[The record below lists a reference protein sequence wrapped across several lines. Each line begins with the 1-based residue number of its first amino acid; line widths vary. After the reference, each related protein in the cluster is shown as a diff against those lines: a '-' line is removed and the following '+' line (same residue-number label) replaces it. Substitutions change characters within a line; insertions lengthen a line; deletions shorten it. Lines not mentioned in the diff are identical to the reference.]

1 MWLHLVDNSG
11 DRGQYAAL
19 VEAGYRSHLLSYAHR
34 GAERLFASAWEK
46 MMYLHLANSNGVPEC
61 WVASAEAGHRSS
73 LLSYEY
79 KNTERAIAAGWGH
92 LADKAGPATDRR
104 ARVLIDSGA
113 FTAFTQGKLIRPEEY
128 AEWAHGFRG
137 RWSEKL
143 AFLRFFNLDVIGD
156 QDASW
161 KNQAV
166 IERAGIPVIP
176 IVTYGA
182 DLKHVERALEYDYF
196 ALGGLVPYAKDRER
210 LGAWLDRCFAVV
222 TQAYRRRGVMPKVH
236 LLGIAQKWAIERYPC
251 YSSDVSSW
259 ISGLRFG
266 KTSALGSQRSL
277 PKYAQAR
284 EVNIY
289 SLRHEV
295 QKYQAMER
303 GATALWARRGITW
316 TD

>member
-1 MWLHLVDNSG
+1 MFLHLVDNSNE
-11 DRGQYAAL
+11 RGQYAAL
-19 VEAGYRSHLLSYAHR
+19 VEVGHRSHLLSYAHR
-34 GAERLFASAWEK
+34 SAERYFAPTWEK
-46 MMYLHLANSNGVPEC
+46 MMWLHLAGSTPLEGWLAAADV
-61 WVASAEAGHRSS
+61 GHQST

-79 KNTERAIAAGWGH
+79 RTTEREVAENWAR
-92 LADKAGPATDRR
+92 LADKVDGRADRR

-113 FTAFTQGKLIRPEEY
+113 FTAFTQGKTIRPEDY
-128 AEWAHGFRG
+128 ADWSLGFRG
-137 RWSEKL
+137 RWADKL

-166 IERAGIPVIP
+166 LERAGVPVIP

-196 ALGGLVPYAKDRER
+196 ALGGLVPYAKDRDR
-210 LGAWLDRCFAVV
+210 LGAWLDRCFAIV
-222 TQAYRRRGVMPKVH
+222 TKAYKQRGSMPKVH
-236 LLGIAQKWAIERYPC
+236 LLGIAQKWAVERYPC
-251 YSSDVSSW
+251 YSSDASSW

-266 KTSALGSQRSL
+266 KTCALGDQRTL
-277 PKYAQAR
+277 PKYADAR

-295 QKYQAMER
+295 RKYQAMER
-303 GATALWARRGITW
+303 NATALWARRGITW
-316 TD
+316 PD